1 MSVGTVHI
9 YECMEKVDARI
20 SKEWRR
26 RMLFMLFMVS
36 CIAGWFLYDG
46 YSVWPSEAQRHAE
59 FVEIEGGLVESGK
72 IEAVEHKAHGAEVNE
87 YLRIAWERHAREA
100 GYKRDIPKERTDA
113 SIREQR
119 MIGWVMMTG
128 SALFGLWVLW
138 NHKLRVRAEGE
149 TVIGTSG
156 VRVELDSIVA
166 IDRKKW
172 ENKGIAF
179 AIYES
184 EGKQRRLCLDDHKF
198 KGCEAIVLEAEK
210 RIKARQD
217 ES

>member
-46 YSVWPSEAQRHAE
+46 YSVWPSEAERHAE
-59 FVEIEGGLVESGK
+59 FVEIENGLVESGK

-87 YLRIAWERHAREA
+87 YLRVAWERHARDA
-100 GYKRDIPKERTDA
+100 GYKCDIPKERTDA

-179 AIYES
+179 AIYEV
-184 EGKQRRLCLDDHKF
+184 EGKERRLCLDDHKF

-210 RIKARQD
+210 RIKARKG
-217 ES
+217 

>member
-1 MSVGTVHI
+1 
-9 YECMEKVDARI
+9 MEKVDACI

-46 YSVWPSEAQRHAE
+46 YSVWPSEAERHAE
-59 FVEIEGGLVESGK
+59 FIEIEDALIASGK
-72 IEAVEHKAHGAEVNE
+72 IEAQPKKAHGGEVNE
-87 YLRIAWERHAREA
+87 YLRIEWERHAREV

-128 SALFGLWVLW
+128 SAIFGLWVLW
-138 NHKLRVRAEGE
+138 NHKLRVQTEGDV
-149 TVIGTSG
+149 VIGTAG
-156 VRVELDSIVA
+156 QRVELDSIIA

-172 ENKGIAF
+172 KNKGIAY
-179 AIYES
+179 AIYEAG
-184 EGKQRRLCLDDHKF
+184 GKERRLCLDDHKF
-198 KGCEAIVLEAEK
+198 KGCEAIILEAEK
-210 RIKARQD
+210 RIKARTG
-217 ES
+217 EGAET